1 MKILHITNALSSGGV
16 TTLLLEILPFLAKEH
31 EVSLLLLGENT
42 EKYLLDDKLKNIKVT
57 FLNQKSFYS
66 IKNIFKIR
74 NMIKENDITHTH
86 LFPTQY
92 IVFLATLF
100 LSKKII
106 TTEHNAWNNR
116 RKYFI
121 FKIIEKIIYKKYSK
135 IIAVSEAAKKNLV
148 NWIKME
154 KKIVV
159 IPNGIDLEKYKG
171 GKNIRSE
178 LWDLKENE
186 KLICMVARF
195 SKYKDHKTLIDSMKI
210 LPQEIK
216 CIFVGIGET
225 LEEMKKYVK
234 KNELGN
240 RVKFLGYRNDIVN
253 IFKSCDLSILSSNTE
268 GFGIVAVESMAS
280 GTITLG
286 SNVDG
291 LNEIL
296 KYEDFLFEKGNEK
309 ELAEKIKLFL
319 NDNEKII
326 NKKKKLIEKNVINY
340 SLNNMLNKYK
350 KVYIE
355 VLNENI

>member
-31 EVSLLLLGENT
+31 EVSLLLLGKNT

-159 IPNGIDLEKYKG
+159 IPNGIDLEKYKD

-195 SKYKDHKTLIDSMKI
+195 SKQKDHKTLVKAIKL
-210 LPQEIK
+210 LPNSIK

-225 LEEMKKYVK
+225 LEKTKEYVK
-234 KNELGN
+234 ENNLES
-240 RVKFLGYRNDIVN
+240 RIKFLGYRNDVKN
-253 IFKSCDLSILSSNTE
+253 IFKSCDLSVLSTNFE
-268 GFGIVAVESMAS
+268 GFGLVAIESMCA
-280 GTITLG
+280 GTIMIG

-291 LNEIL
+291 LSEVL
-296 KYEDFLFEKGNEK
+296 KYEEFMFEKGNEQ
-309 ELAEKIKLFL
+309 ELTQKIELFLYDEEKIKIGKEKI
-319 NDNEKII
+319 EKII
-326 NKKKKLIEKNVINY
+326 KEYLLEK
-340 SLNNMLNKYK
+340 MLEKYE
-350 KVYIE
+350 YIYE
-355 VLNENI
+355 ELWRK